1 MEEGV
6 NHGITMD
13 EGGTGPQDGED
24 GQSLTT
30 DFDSGTYMV
39 TLYAMQRTIGEINLD
54 PKRSTTYE
62 SCSKTS
68 IASQCLRM
76 IQKMTL
82 FMHS

>member
-1 MEEGV
+1 MEEGA

-13 EGGTGPQDGED
+13 EGGKGPQDGED
-24 GQSLTT
+24 GQSLTMA
-30 DFDSGTYMV
+30 FDSGTYMV
-39 TLYAMQRTIGEINLD
+39 TLYTMQRIIGEINLD

-68 IASQCLRM
+68 IVSQCLRM

-82 FMHS
+82 FVHS